1 MCNIPKF
8 HFLFVNKLFSRI
20 SVYIW
25 IIFLIFWLQKSR
37 KRSFPRRRLWV
48 TDIFAYFFFRRK
60 IKFLKRIRFITRK
73 KATSTAKVSSGLT
86 GARVARNIRGK
97 PKTMAGKFW

>member
-1 MCNIPKF
+1 MCNISKF
-8 HFLFVNKLFSRI
+8 HFLFMNKLFPAN
-20 SVYIW
+20 SVHIW

-73 KATSTAKVSSGLT
+73 NPISTSRVTTGFT
-86 GARVARNIRGK
+86 GARVASSMMGK
-97 PKTMAGKFW
+97 PKTMAGKF